1 MSKSSIWLIA
11 RSVMSILCIIT
22 TMYGCWDSSSISQI
36 IVMGITGILVILTNA
51 AYNHATYK
59 EDLEKERE
67 FTIRKSESARKAAEF
82 ELSYQRARTFDQY
95 VTMK

>member
-11 RSVMSILCIIT
+11 RSVMSVLCIVT
-22 TMYGCWDSSSISQI
+22 TMYGCWDGSSISQV

-51 AYNHATYK
+51 AYNRATYK
-59 EDLEKERE
+59 EDMKKERA

-82 ELSYQRARTFDQY
+82 ELSYQRAKTFDQY